1 MWKSTSSWA
10 RGTEGDTGR
19 TGGSEAYKK
28 TLSFPPVHGFREWSV
43 KQENP
48 TPGSSFQAG
57 SRLMTETRQPVPTEV
72 CTDVAR
78 ALGDRLYKVYSDAM
92 KIKQYPPRDPDT
104 VRRSAAAVRCPG
116 QPSSTCVGSILLELT
131 RSADCHAQ
139 VKAEK
144 IFRFEDAWQGASRPK
159 VGKDVVINHKVE
171 MRRAG
176 PMGKSTGLQNRAGA
190 GKADPRW
197 TEAPGAPK
205 HYTDSIMQK
214 SLQVPKINTLQQWF
228 DQYGKP
234 LNQPPP
240 GQYSTYIKSQKIGTS
255 SLCPPPQGELRSEI
269 RLSGRKHCRR
279 ECCCCSSPP
288 SCCVCSGHGGEE

>member
-78 ALGDRLYKVYSDAM
+78 ALGDRLYKVYADAM

-104 VRRSAAAVRCPG
+104 
-116 QPSSTCVGSILLELT
+116 
-131 RSADCHAQ
+131 

-240 GQYSTYIKSQKIGTS
+240 GQYSTYIKSQKIVGTAGKS
-255 SLCPPPQGELRSEI
+255 NTVNLKH
-269 RLSGRKHCRR
+269 GRIFQ
-279 ECCCCSSPP
+279 P
-288 SCCVCSGHGGEE
+288 GHIEDLGMY